1 MDLHNAAQDRFGK
14 TRAEELRSEIDAL
27 AEDILKIR
35 SVPVEQD
42 DEP

>member
-1 MDLHNAAQDRFGK
+1 MDPHDSAQDRFGK
-14 TRAEELRSEIDAL
+14 SRAEELRSEIDVL
-27 AEDILKIR
+27 TEDLRKIR

>member
-1 MDLHNAAQDRFGK
+1 MDLHDAAHDRFGK
-14 TRAEELRSEIDAL
+14 NRAEELRSEIDAL
-27 AEDILKIR
+27 AEEIRKIR